1 MTEGGLP
8 ADRTMSK
15 PAADTLDLDSLVLAG
30 AKAKGKRPWFFADAN
45 VERILSITM
54 AVAGELAVLRQRLD
68 TIETLLEERG
78 SIGKADIEAFV
89 PSAAQ
94 QEARARWNQEYLAR
108 ILRILQQEQEAL
120 ERPDEP
126 TSEEAGERIGE
137 E

>member
-1 MTEGGLP
+1 
-8 ADRTMSK
+8 MSK
-15 PAADTLDLDSLVLAG
+15 PGPRPEELDSIALAG
-30 AKAKGKRPWFFADAN
+30 AKARGKRPWFLADPD
-45 VERILSITM
+45 VERVLSITM

-78 SIGKADIEAFV
+78 SISKADIEAFA
-89 PSAAQ
+89 PNLAQ
-94 QEARARWNQEYLAR
+94 QQARGRWNQEYLAR

-137 E
+137 R